1 MQKLSS
7 GEERI
12 NQMELTSGTSEP
24 REEEVH
30 ARIKENNIFYGVI
43 NAKNYFLLF

>member
-24 REEEVH
+24 REEVH
-30 ARIKENNIFYGVI
+30 ARIKENNVFYGVI
-43 NAKNYFLLF
+43 NAKNHFLLF